1 VIGRTGGKKTV
12 LGEGALSNSPTTMML
27 GKEHLSGI
35 CADCERLQLFF
46 ATNMHFFCLTA
57 FSTSNTRSFTSC
69 VFSASWRVFSPQVFF
84 KLQEKCVDLK
94 I

>member
-1 VIGRTGGKKTV
+1 MIGRTGGKKTV

-46 ATNMHFFCLTA
+46 ATNMHFFLPHSFFYLKHA
-57 FSTSNTRSFTSC
+57 FFHLMCFFRIVAGFFTSS
-69 VFSASWRVFSPQVFF
+69 VFQVTR
-84 KLQEKCVDLK
+84 KMCRS
-94 I
+94 